1 MATGHVR
8 KRGKKWA
15 FVQYVTD
22 PATGEGKYRWKSGFA
37 TKSDAQRALR
47 EAISAT
53 EQGTFIEPSKM
64 SYADYV
70 ERLWLPQLDDQ
81 LESSTIESYERNMR
95 VHILPRIGGIKLQQ
109 LGPIHLNDL
118 YRDLQKQEIGVDDS
132 SNRRHDPKIYP
143 RITYLRSQGVS
154 YTAIA
159 KGSPRNSPTTS
170 RSPRTPSPP
179 SCADPIT
186 HRRTRAT
193 SLSAPS
199 DTSTR
204 LSAGR
209 SRTP

>member
-1 MATGHVR
+1 MATSHVR

-15 FVQYVTD
+15 YVRYVTD

-53 EQGTFIEPSKM
+53 EQGSSIEPSKM

-70 ERLWLPQLDDQ
+70 KRLWLPQLEDQ

-118 YRDLQKQEIGVDDS
+118 YRDLQKQEVKVDDS
-132 SNRRHDPKIYP
+132 TNRRHDPKVYP
-143 RITYLRSQGVS
+143 RIEYLRAQGVG
-154 YTAIA
+154 YCE
-159 KGSPRNSPTTS
+159 
-170 RSPRTPSPP
+170 RSGECVIGTVAF
-179 SCADPIT
+179 CV
-186 HRRTRAT
+186 
-193 SLSAPS
+193 
-199 DTSTR
+199 
-204 LSAGR
+204 
-209 SRTP
+209 